1 MGFQNDGMAGGGD
14 SDDDLEAELA
24 ALTKGTKPSREKKS
38 ILYNSTVSLLTLYSI
53 I

>member
-24 ALTKGTKPSREKKS
+24 ALTKGTKPSREKKVYC
-38 ILYNSTVSLLTLYSI
+38 ITLLFHY
-53 I
+53 